1 MIAETLIEKAMKKA
15 QGAQALLTQSEHTK
29 VSFESDKLKSVESSQ
44 RTDIRLRVVLNG
56 KVGLSNTTDI
66 NDLDGVV
73 ARAIECAE
81 FGSSAHFQFPN
92 PQEGTDVKI
101 YDDKVIPVSKTEM
114 VKISQE
120 MMDLIKK
127 YNPNIMV
134 YAGVDKNVLKR
145 EFANSSGVKFTDEET
160 HFSTGV
166 FGVLVR
172 GNDILEAGYGFGCKR
187 RDIDHISIANR
198 VVELFKMAENTATI
212 KSGNIPVIFTPSGME
227 VLLLAL
233 ELGFNGKNV
242 FLGSS
247 PLAGKLGEK
256 IADERFSLIDNP
268 LIDYASASRKYDD
281 EGVPHQVTPLIDK
294 GIVKSF
300 LYDLDTAGRSGT
312 KTTGHGIGCNPTNLV
327 IKEGET
333 SFEEMVKNTKE
344 GLIVESVMGLGQGN
358 PISGEFSVNVQLG
371 YKIENGEIVGRV
383 KDVMLAGNTYDAL
396 KNILAIGNK
405 SEWVYGSLLT
415 PYVQIGSLSVVAK

>member
-1 MIAETLIEKAMKKA
+1 MIAEKLIEKAMKKA
-15 QGAQALLTQSEHTK
+15 QGAQAIITKNEHTT
-29 VSFESDKLKSVESSQ
+29 VSFESDRLKSVESSQ
-44 RTDIRLRVVLNG
+44 RTDIRLRVVLDG
-56 KVGLSNTTDI
+56 KIGLSNTTDI

-81 FGSSAHFQFPN
+81 FGSPAHFQFPS
-92 PQEGTDVKI
+92 PQDGIDVKI
-101 YDDKVIPVSKTEM
+101 YDQKIVPLSKIEM
-114 VKISQE
+114 VKINEE
-120 MMDLIKK
+120 MMDLVKQ
-127 YNPNIMV
+127 YNPNIIV
-134 YAGVDKNVLKR
+134 YASADKDVLRR
-145 EFANSSGVKFTDEET
+145 EFANSSGVSFVDEET
-160 HFSTGV
+160 YFSTGI

-172 GNDILEAGYGFGCKR
+172 GNDILEAGHGFGCKK
-187 RDIDHISIANR
+187 RDIDHISIASK
-198 VVELFKMAENTATI
+198 VVKLFKMAENTTTI
-212 KSGNIPVIFTPSGME
+212 KSGNIPVIFTPSGIE

-268 LIDYASASRKYDD
+268 LIDYASGSRKYDD
-281 EGVPHQVTPLIDK
+281 EGVPHQITPLIDK
-294 GIVKSF
+294 GIVENF

-312 KTTGHGIGCNPTNLV
+312 KTNGHGIGCNPTNLI

-333 SFEEMVKNTKE
+333 SFEDMVKNTKE

-358 PISGEFSVNVQLG
+358 PISGEFSVNVHLG

-383 KDVMLAGNTYDAL
+383 KDVMLSGNTYDAL
-396 KNILAIGNK
+396 KNISAIGDK
-405 SEWVYGSLLT
+405 SEWVYGSLYA
-415 PYVQIGSLSVVAK
+415 PYIQIGSLSVIAK